1 MLKKI
6 AYSYL
11 LTALV
16 TLLLLL
22 TGGALDNVTGF
33 AFLLSA
39 LGCILLMF
47 LIWTSPLCL
56 LVLVLLMSG
65 GSLRRLFEKAERFYS
80 SSNRHLP

>member
-22 TGGALDNVTGF
+22 TGDALDSVTDF
-33 AFLLSA
+33 AFLLSG
-39 LGCILLMF
+39 LGSILLIF

-65 GSLRRLFEKAERFYS
+65 RSLRRLLEKAERFHS
-80 SSNRHLP
+80 GSN

>member
-22 TGGALDNVTGF
+22 IGGPLDSATDF
-33 AFLLSA
+33 AFLLSV

-47 LIWTSPLCL
+47 LIWTSPICL

-65 GSLRRLFEKAERFYS
+65 RSLRRLLEKAERFHS
-80 SSNRHLP
+80 GSN